1 MTRRRSAAV
10 PSRYG
15 HRRARRARG
24 VSRCCG
30 REMTGFVAVGRSAG
44 PALAGLVES
53 YWYARGTIDHGRE
66 LIAPTGSVVAAFV
79 FGSPIEQT
87 TRAGRGETFVARTGF
102 VIGPHDQPIM
112 NRPWAE
118 THALGMVLCPAACR
132 RVLGV
137 APTLLRGRVAGLEA
151 VTPHLAVH
159 HPRLAA
165 LAAASPEAA
174 LDDVDRILTTGLGAP
189 DPADDRVNHAIT
201 CIEAD
206 PTRQIGDIAIEVGT
220 SHTRLDHEFRR
231 VVGLSPRVLA
241 RILRLRRLLDGL
253 DAFGD
258 TVRWAEL
265 AASLG
270 WYDQSHLIRD
280 FRRHTGVTPTRYLLA
295 HREHFDPNE
304 AAPGFVPGDI

>member
-1 MTRRRSAAV
+1 MSDVTVV
-10 PSRYG
+10 PWSRYG
-15 HRRARRARG
+15 KK
-24 VSRCCG
+24 
-30 REMTGFVAVGRSAG
+30 
-44 PALAGLVES
+44 
-53 YWYARGTIDHGRE
+53 
-66 LIAPTGSVVAAFV
+66 
-79 FGSPIEQT
+79 
-87 TRAGRGETFVARTGF
+87 
-102 VIGPHDQPIM
+102 
-112 NRPWAE
+112 
-118 THALGMVLCPAACR
+118 
-132 RVLGV
+132 
-137 APTLLRGRVAGLEA
+137 
-151 VTPHLAVH
+151 
-159 HPRLAA
+159 RLY
-165 LAAASPEAA
+165 
-174 LDDVDRILTTGLGAP
+174 VKT
-189 DPADDRVNHAIT
+189 ADDRVNHAIT